1 MKMIDLFNE
10 IWEEREHISELTGKD
25 LLHKGHFKWHWQFLH
40 LLNKNTYSKMKFDK
54 RNIILALPEEHEN
67 QESFPKFIEMRD
79 DLRAVYY
86 QENKLINNLK

>member
-1 MKMIDLFNE
+1 MKMIDLFND
-10 IWEEREHISELTGKD
+10 IWEEREHVSVLSGEP
-25 LLHKGHFKWHWQFLH
+25 LLHKGHLKWHWQFLH
-40 LLNKNTYSKMKFDK
+40 LLNKSTYSKMKFDK

-86 QENKLINNLK
+86 QENKLINN